1 MKTLK
6 FIGLAIAV
14 ILLGVNFTSCSKEDD
29 PKYNLITGEKKLVK
43 LEIEDGNNKHVY
55 HFSYDNEGRLQE
67 STNAY
72 NIGEETN
79 ITYQWS
85 NSEITPS
92 QHYTYVFD
100 GGLIRHWWG
109 HEITYN
115 NDRRSTRD
123 YWDYDE
129 YDIYAY
135 YNDFN
140 WSGNKLTNIGFY
152 QKEGNTSYAQNSL
165 RLIYNEG
172 ITCKGY
178 NPIVPILMSVPDD
191 YLCVAHPELMGART
205 NQLPNTFDLSIYNRN
220 SPNYADR
227 TQGGFSYK
235 FDNDGYVTECIMSD
249 PSSEETKY
257 TMVWE

>member
-6 FIGLAIAV
+6 AFGMAAIAV
-14 ILLGVNFTSCSKEDD
+14 LMGVGFASCTKEGN
-29 PKYNLITGEKKLVK
+29 PQYNLVKNEKKLVQ
-43 LEIEDGNNKHVY
+43 LEIEDSNNKDVY
-55 HFSYDNEGRLQE
+55 HFSYDNEGRLHE

-72 NIGEETN
+72 IN
-79 ITYQWS
+79 ITYRWS

-92 QHYTYVFD
+92 QHETYVLEN
-100 GGLIRHWWG
+100 GLIRHWRG

-115 NDRRSTRD
+115 NDGRPTRD

-140 WSGNKLTNIGFY
+140 WSGNKLTNIGYY
-152 QKEGNTSYAQNSL
+152 QKEGNASYAQNSL

-191 YLCVAHPELMGART
+191 HLCVAHPELMGART
-205 NQLPNTFDLSIYNRN
+205 NQLPNTFEISIYNRYN
-220 SPNYADR
+220 PNYIDR
-227 TQGGFSYK
+227 TQGNFSYK
-235 FDNDGYVTECIMSD
+235 FDDDGYVTECIMND
-249 PSSEETKY
+249 PSSGETKY